1 MTMPVYVIV
10 PTNDRGKS
18 VARITVR
25 TTPVT
30 NAYIAGPKRDC
41 AMIDADLSLDSAL
54 SIALGPTARR
64 MSSRAASRSG
74 WASGFLPSSSRP
86 GPRAAMS
93 APTSSTTPR

>member
-18 VARITVR
+18 VSRITVR

-41 AMIDADLSLDSAL
+41 GMQ
-54 SIALGPTARR
+54 T
-64 MSSRAASRSG
+64 
-74 WASGFLPSSSRP
+74 
-86 GPRAAMS
+86 
-93 APTSSTTPR
+93 PTSASTPRSR

>member
-18 VARITVR
+18 VSRITVR

-30 NAYIAGPKRDC
+30 IAYIAGPKRDC

-54 SIALGPTARR
+54 SIARWAIANLSLEDIRELRDLASERLGEV
-64 MSSRAASRSG
+64 
-74 WASGFLPSSSRP
+74 
-86 GPRAAMS
+86 
-93 APTSSTTPR
+93 

>member
-25 TTPVT
+25 TTPVA
-30 NAYIAGPKRDC
+30 NAYIAGPTRDC

-54 SIALGPTARR
+54 SIARWAIANLSLEDTRELRDLAGERLGEV
-64 MSSRAASRSG
+64 
-74 WASGFLPSSSRP
+74 
-86 GPRAAMS
+86 
-93 APTSSTTPR
+93 

>member
-18 VARITVR
+18 VSRITVR

-41 AMIDADLSLDSAL
+41 AMIDADLSLESAL
-54 SIALGPTARR
+54 SIARWAIANLLTAGGAPAPEPRHQLGRGSARL
-64 MSSRAASRSG
+64 AA
-74 WASGFLPSSSRP
+74 
-86 GPRAAMS
+86 
-93 APTSSTTPR
+93 